1 MRHAAGG
8 QRRAGLERHFHLGLE
23 YVQHWPF
30 AEKARALGYDAAA
43 TDREDWQKAS
53 FIESGNYKTWL
64 RVVYDRATRRILGA
78 ELASSQDVSMGLHM
92 FSLAIEQGYTIDQL
106 KLLDIFFLP
115 HFNAPY
121 NYITMAALGA
131 Q

>member
-1 MRHAAGG
+1 MSETIVVVGANHAGT
-8 QRRAGLERHFHLGLE
+8 
-23 YVQHWPF
+23 
-30 AEKARALGYDAAA
+30 AAIN
-43 TDREDWQKAS
+43 TILDH
-53 FIESGNYKTWL
+53 YKDK
-64 RVVYDRATRRILGA
+64 RVVYDKATRRILGA

>member
-1 MRHAAGG
+1 M
-8 QRRAGLERHFHLGLE
+8 
-23 YVQHWPF
+23 YT
-30 AEKARALGYDAAA
+30 DA
-43 TDREDWQKAS
+43 QKRS
-53 FIESGNYKTWL
+53 HIFDLQTFL
-64 RVVYDRATRRILGA
+64 RRIQQSEGSAAPLVPDGIFGGNEAGETDNFEIA
-78 ELASSQDVSMGLHM
+78 ESSGLHM